1 MEPPSWYELY
11 EQNDKL
17 EGMIHI
23 YQQEI
28 ETLELENSKLKEKI
42 IFLKKKLSYGNLT
55 PRSIEDKR

>member
-42 IFLKKKLSYGNLT
+42 THLKKRLSYVNMT
-55 PRSIEDKR
+55 PNVIEDKK

>member
-42 IFLKKKLSYGNLT
+42 TFLKKKLSYGNLT

>member
-42 IFLKKKLSYGNLT
+42 TFLKKKLSYRNLT

>member
-55 PRSIEDKR
+55 PRSIEDKK